1 MITITQVKRSE
12 GQVVLTIEYSTDD
25 GNEALTVDAEQIV
38 DRLKALRAL
47 LGRKP
52 TQTEAREIV
61 VALINEVR
69 QGKQPFVEVV
79 PWETFIGI
87 DLEA

>member
-1 MITITQVKRSE
+1 MITITQVKRTE
-12 GQVVLTIEYSTDD
+12 GQVVLTIEYTIGD
-25 GNEALTVDAEQIV
+25 GIAVLTVDAEQIV

-47 LGRKP
+47 LGRKS
-52 TQTEAREIV
+52 TLAEAKEV
-61 VALINEVR
+61 VVTLINEVR
-69 QGKQPFVEVV
+69 QGKQPLVEVV

>member
-1 MITITQVKRSE
+1 MITITQVKRTE
-12 GQVVLTIEYSTDD
+12 GQVVLTIEYSMGEGT
-25 GNEALTVDAEQIV
+25 EVLAVDAEQIV

-47 LGRKP
+47 LGRKS
-52 TQTEAREIV
+52 TLAEAKEV
-61 VALINEVR
+61 VVTLINEVR
-69 QGKQPFVEVV
+69 QGKQPLVEVV